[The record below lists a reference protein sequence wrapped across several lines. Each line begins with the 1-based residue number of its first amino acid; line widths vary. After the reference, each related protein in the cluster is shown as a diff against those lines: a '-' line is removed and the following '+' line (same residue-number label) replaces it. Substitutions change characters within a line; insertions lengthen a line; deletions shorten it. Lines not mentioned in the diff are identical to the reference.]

1 LSDAEYPIRFCE
13 KKKEGS
19 GRVALDFGEK
29 GSDDVFWALEIRL
42 GQRLRDE
49 FFVSSGDVA
58 HVVACCNDLSL
69 VGRVLDVVLDVFQ
82 FSFQVTHET
91 PDLTRPG

>member
-1 LSDAEYPIRFCE
+1 M
-13 KKKEGS
+13 GS

-49 FFVSSGDVA
+49 FLVSSRNVA
-58 HVVACCNDLSL
+58 HVVARRNHLSL
-69 VGRVLDVVLDVFQ
+69 VGRVLDVVLDVF
-82 FSFQVTHET
+82 
-91 PDLTRPG
+91 